1 MSFDVGGTLIDY
13 YYLDYVWDQ
22 IIPGLYA
29 KNKGLSF
36 QEAKD
41 YVLKEYEQIS
51 LNDIRWYLPE
61 YWFKR
66 FNLHEDPLEIF
77 KLHADN
83 IRFYPEVP
91 SILENLNQKY
101 DLIIASGI
109 QRDLV
114 EIIIEKYRYLF
125 KQVFSPISDLKETQ
139 KTTNFYEM
147 ICKVLKINPSI
158 MVHVGNNKIFDFDVP
173 RKIGIKSFLLDRT
186 GENTGN
192 FILKDLEELEEH
204 LT

>member
-22 IIPGLYA
+22 VIPGLYA

-41 YVLKEYEQIS
+41 YVLKEYGQIS

-66 FNLHEDPLEIF
+66 FNLHEDPLEILQ
-77 KLHADN
+77 LHADK
-83 IRFYPEVP
+83 IRYYPEVP
-91 SILENLNQKY
+91 SVLENLSHKY

-114 EIIIEKYRYLF
+114 EIIIEKYRYPFQAGVLSNIRS
-125 KQVFSPISDLKETQ
+125 QRNKE
-139 KTTNFYEM
+139 
-147 ICKVLKINPSI
+147 
-158 MVHVGNNKIFDFDVP
+158 NN
-173 RKIGIKSFLLDRT
+173 
-186 GENTGN
+186 
-192 FILKDLEELEEH
+192 
-204 LT
+204 